1 MNVLAVIPARENSKR
16 IPNKT
21 LRLVNNHPLIY
32 YVIKNALESKY
43 ISRIIVTTNS
53 KEIEILCNQ
62 LGVECLIRDPELC
75 TDDTTL
81 DAVVYDVVRRCE
93 CDYVVT
99 LQPTSPLLK
108 VDSLDRAIEKM
119 MADKLDTLISVVNY
133 PRLRW
138 IKDETGIVP
147 TYKERVNSQYLRP
160 HYQET
165 GAFIISKKNVTTEL
179 TRIGEKVDLFEVSK
193 EEAITIDTFQ
203 DLALASFILSQK
215 KIAIYVNGNNQIGM
229 GHIYR
234 SLELADEFYCKP
246 DMYFDITQT
255 SRCVFGETNHEL
267 IPVKGVSELLEV
279 VKRKK
284 YDVFIND
291 VLSTSSQYMLQLKE
305 NMPETKIVNFEDC
318 GEGSYLA
325 DLVINALYQDAHASN
340 VKIGEKYYIAP
351 KMFMLYEPITIRTVV
366 KDVLI
371 TFGGADPQNYSEK
384 ILEIIAN
391 DIERYG
397 KFNFHVVLGR
407 AKKNIDEILKY
418 NRFSN
423 IDIMYDI
430 HDMPAVMSRCDIAI
444 TSRGRT
450 CYELAMMGIPAIA
463 MAQNRREETHGFA
476 NHENGFNYLGLKP
489 STAIIKANLDL
500 YLNSSKAE
508 RQALQNVLLS
518 KDLRNGRERVMHLI
532 NSL

>member
-62 LGVECLIRDPELC
+62 LGVECLIRNPALC

-138 IKDETGIVP
+138 IKDETGVVP

-279 VKRKK
+279 VKKK

-371 TFGGADPQNYSEK
+371 TFGELIHKTIPK
-384 ILEIIAN
+384 
-391 DIERYG
+391 
-397 KFNFHVVLGR
+397 NFR
-407 AKKNIDEILKY
+407 N
-418 NRFSN
+418 
-423 IDIMYDI
+423 
-430 HDMPAVMSRCDIAI
+430 
-444 TSRGRT
+444 
-450 CYELAMMGIPAIA
+450 
-463 MAQNRREETHGFA
+463 
-476 NHENGFNYLGLKP
+476 
-489 STAIIKANLDL
+489 
-500 YLNSSKAE
+500 NS
-508 RQALQNVLLS
+508 
-518 KDLRNGRERVMHLI
+518 
-532 NSL
+532 

>member
-1 MNVLAVIPARENSKR
+1 MNILAVIPARENSKR

-43 ISRIIVTTNS
+43 INRIIVTTNS
-53 KEIEILCNQ
+53 KEIEIVCEQ
-62 LGVECLIRDPELC
+62 LGVECLIRDPRLC

-81 DAVVYDVVRRCE
+81 DAVVYDVAKRIE

-108 VDSLDRAIEKM
+108 VDSLDRAIEKIIS
-119 MADKLDTLISVVNY
+119 DNLDTLISVVNY

-138 IKDETGIVP
+138 MKDDSGVVP
-147 TYKERVNSQYLRP
+147 TYKERVNSQYLKP

-165 GAFIISKKNVTTEL
+165 GAFIISKKEVTTDKS
-179 TRIGEKVDLFEVSK
+179 RIGQKVDLFEVSK

-246 DMYFDITQT
+246 DMYYDITQT
-255 SRCVFGETNHEL
+255 DKSVFGDTNHHL
-267 IPVKGVSELLEV
+267 IPVNGISGLFEIIKDKE
-279 VKRKK
+279 
-284 YDVFIND
+284 YDIFIND
-291 VLSTSSQYMLQLKE
+291 VLSTSSQYMTRLKE
-305 NMPETKIVNFEDC
+305 FLIDTKIVNFEDC
-318 GEGSYLA
+318 GEGSYIA
-325 DLVINALYQDAHASN
+325 DLVINALYQEAHAPN

-351 KMFMLYEPITIRTVV
+351 KMFMLYEPITIKDNV
-366 KDVLI
+366 KDILI
-371 TFGGADPQNYSEK
+371 TFGGADPQNYSDK
-384 ILEIIAN
+384 LLEIIIS
-391 DIERYG
+391 DIENY
-397 KFNFHVVLGR
+397 KKYNFHIVLGR
-407 AKKNIDEILKY
+407 AKKNVVELLKY
-418 NRFSN
+418 NEYNN
-423 IDIMYDI
+423 IEILYDI
-430 HDMPAVMSRCDIAI
+430 HDMPSVMSKCDIAI

-450 CYELAMMGIPAIA
+450 CYELAMMGVPSIA
-463 MAQNRREETHGFA
+463 MAQNKREETHGFA
-476 NHENGFNYLGLKP
+476 NHENGFNYLGLNP
-489 STAIIKANLDL
+489 SSAIIKANLDL
-500 YLNSSKAE
+500 YLTLSYEE
-508 RQALQNVLLS
+508 RKSLQNTLLS
-518 KDLRNGRERVMHLI
+518 KNLRNGRERVMHLI

>member
-1 MNVLAVIPARENSKR
+1 
-16 IPNKT
+16 
-21 LRLVNNHPLIY
+21 
-32 YVIKNALESKY
+32 
-43 ISRIIVTTNS
+43 
-53 KEIEILCNQ
+53 
-62 LGVECLIRDPELC
+62 
-75 TDDTTL
+75 
-81 DAVVYDVVRRCE
+81 
-93 CDYVVT
+93 
-99 LQPTSPLLK
+99 
-108 VDSLDRAIEKM
+108 M

-138 IKDETGIVP
+138 IKDETGVVP

-279 VKRKK
+279 VKKKK

-397 KFNFHVVLGR
+397 KYNFHVVLGR
-407 AKKNIDEILKY
+407 AKKNIEEILKF
-418 NRFSN
+418 NRFAN

-450 CYELAMMGIPAIA
+450 CYELAMMG
-463 MAQNRREETHGFA
+463 
-476 NHENGFNYLGLKP
+476 
-489 STAIIKANLDL
+489 
-500 YLNSSKAE
+500 NSSN
-508 RQALQNVLLS
+508 LQWAQ
-518 KDLRNGRERVMHLI
+518 K
-532 NSL
+532 

>member
-1 MNVLAVIPARENSKR
+1 
-16 IPNKT
+16 
-21 LRLVNNHPLIY
+21 
-32 YVIKNALESKY
+32 
-43 ISRIIVTTNS
+43 
-53 KEIEILCNQ
+53 
-62 LGVECLIRDPELC
+62 
-75 TDDTTL
+75 
-81 DAVVYDVVRRCE
+81 
-93 CDYVVT
+93 
-99 LQPTSPLLK
+99 
-108 VDSLDRAIEKM
+108 
-119 MADKLDTLISVVNY
+119 
-133 PRLRW
+133 
-138 IKDETGIVP
+138 
-147 TYKERVNSQYLRP
+147 
-160 HYQET
+160 
-165 GAFIISKKNVTTEL
+165 
-179 TRIGEKVDLFEVSK
+179 
-193 EEAITIDTFQ
+193 
-203 DLALASFILSQK
+203 
-215 KIAIYVNGNNQIGM
+215 
-229 GHIYR
+229 
-234 SLELADEFYCKP
+234 
-246 DMYFDITQT
+246 
-255 SRCVFGETNHEL
+255 
-267 IPVKGVSELLEV
+267 
-279 VKRKK
+279 
-284 YDVFIND
+284 
-291 VLSTSSQYMLQLKE
+291 MLQLKE

-397 KFNFHVVLGR
+397 KYNFHVVLGR
-407 AKKNIDEILKY
+407 AKKNIEEILKF

-430 HDMPAVMSRCDIAI
+430 HDMPEVMSRCDIAI

-489 STAIIKANLDL
+489 STAIIKANLDI